1 MKERP
6 ILFSASMVK
15 AILAGRKTQTRRI
28 MRPQPEQLMLKDA
41 DGVERL
47 HWCIDHSNPK
57 KRAAWPVGDP
67 PFWTNGAYGKA
78 GDRLWVKETWG
89 VVNSLDYLKPSK
101 LPTGIPVT
109 YRASSFHPND
119 PSMKWRPG
127 MFMPRW
133 ASRITLEIRDVRIQ
147 RLQDITEDDAK
158 AEGAPMGYTGP
169 YSFHQRFNHWGG
181 FMALWS
187 SINDEGSW
195 DANPFVWVIAFDLV
209 QP

>member
-1 MKERP
+1 MGSTTRGAAMKERP
-6 ILFSASMVK
+6 ILFSAQMVR

-41 DGVERL
+41 SGVERL

-101 LPTGIPVT
+101 LPTNVPVIH
-109 YRASSFHPND
+109 RASSFHPND

-133 ASRITLEIRDVRIQ
+133 ASRITLEITDVRVQ
-147 RLQDITEDDAK
+147 RLQEISEEDGR
-158 AEGAPMGYTGP
+158 AEGRSMKPGDPAGYFPET
-169 YSFHQRFNHWGG
+169 WE
-181 FMALWS
+181 A
-187 SINDEGSW
+187 INGEGSW
-195 DANPFVWVIAFDLV
+195 DANPWVWVIAFDLV